1 MRAEG
6 GEGGANRKTRR
17 GAPPFSCR
25 KHKVRGARQLD
36 RYAVYS
42 SNCAVP
48 EPFPFSPSPITRL
61 PRLWTPP
68 RAARLPVRRN
78 RLGARRAAAAVL
90 GASSILPEECVAE
103 GQSQSWSLLAKT
115 NAAVLRSQELR
126 QGAAEAVATAAG
138 RRREERL
145 QWDDDDAVA
154 AAETARVRLPRP
166 LLDPSSSSLLPLLIP
181 PRR

>member
-6 GEGGANRKTRR
+6 GEGGAKPQTRR
-17 GAPPFSCR
+17 GAPSFFCLKR
-25 KHKVRGARQLD
+25 RVRGARQLD

-42 SNCAVP
+42 SNCAAP
-48 EPFPFSPSPITRL
+48 EPSPFSPSPITRL

-126 QGAAEAVATAAG
+126 HGGGRGGRYRGVEEEGGAHAV
-138 RRREERL
+138 
-145 QWDDDDAVA
+145 
-154 AAETARVRLPRP
+154 
-166 LLDPSSSSLLPLLIP
+166 
-181 PRR
+181 